1 MVFQS
6 VFVSP
11 ARRGIAR
18 RNIRRQVADSDLPC
32 FNLPRPEPLTLHQE
46 SIARFQ
52 DGGVNVRSTL
62 EDSSP
67 LREQQGLGSPIHTD
81 LDSILVDRRDCA
93 FDTHLPSAARSASVR
108 RQMGQKERGGEKE
121 NSSAIHVRAP
131 K

>member
-1 MVFQS
+1 M
-6 VFVSP
+6 FVSP

-18 RNIRRQVADSDLPC
+18 RNIRRPVTDSDLPR
-32 FNLPRPEPLTLHQE
+32 FNLPRPEPRTLHQE

-67 LREQQGLGSPIHTD
+67 LREQQGLGSPVHTD
-81 LDSILVDRRDCA
+81 LDSVLVDRRDCA
-93 FDTHLPSAARSASVR
+93 FDTHLPSAARSASER
-108 RQMGQKERGGEKE
+108 WQMGQKERGGEKE
-121 NSSAIHVRAP
+121 NGSAIQVRAP